1 MPRIDEI
8 GKFLIVTIL
17 NTLGYYEYKGWQPPP
32 AIITNL
38 PKKIDSCPITHHKM
52 SVLEKILKDSALFDQ
67 VKLEND
73 SLKD

>member
-17 NTLGYYEYKGWQPPP
+17 IHLEIMSTKVDDQPPP
-32 AIITNL
+32 SSQIFQ
-38 PKKIDSCPITHHKM
+38 KKKDSCPITHHKT
-52 SVLEKILKDSALFDQ
+52 SVLEKILKDSALLDQ